1 MTFPRTGSGI
11 TAFMAEAAES
21 NQEVLQGLYE
31 ERLQR
36 IQLLIDIQHEIAA
49 QYSWMFDSALA
60 PRNEAERVAFH
71 LFQKTGIGLF
81 DSLRLTEQGS
91 FGSAR
96 VLLRQV
102 FEALLLAKFCAISE
116 DHTVALNWHKGDA
129 IYVGK
134 AVLGRIVQP
143 DPVPLTELWG
153 ILCDYAHATKYSQK
167 GRHRITEDVE
177 HEQVALTLVYIELLA
192 ECAYH
197 VLNTWVLRKDMAWY
211 AREYGKVYTVPDLR
225 SKARELFTVA
235 RQRHGP
241 GARTLIRTFRSRWV
255 LKPVDPT
262 RSVETIRY
270 SIGGSGRSLGR
281 YEDR

>member
-1 MTFPRTGSGI
+1 MTFPRTGSGM

-21 NQEVLQGLYE
+21 NQRVLQGIYE
-31 ERLQR
+31 DRLQR

-49 QYSWMFDSALA
+49 QYSWMFDSPLA
-60 PRNEAERVAFH
+60 PRNEAERAAFH

-102 FEALLLAKFCAISE
+102 FEGLLLAKFCAISE
-116 DHTVALNWHKGDA
+116 DHSIALRWHKGDV

-134 AVLGRIVQP
+134 SVIGRIVQP
-143 DPVPLTELWG
+143 DPVSLTELWRA
-153 ILCDYAHATKYSQK
+153 LCDYAHATKYSQK
-167 GRHRITEDVE
+167 RRHTITEDVE
-177 HEQVALTLVYIELLA
+177 HEEVALTLVFIEMLV

-211 AREYGKVYTVPDLR
+211 AKEYGKVYTVPDLR
-225 SKARELFTVA
+225 SKSRGLFRIV

-241 GARTLIRTFRSRWV
+241 GARTLVRTFRSRWV

-262 RSVETIRY
+262 RKVETIRY
-270 SIGGSGRSLGR
+270 SVRGSGRLLGR
-281 YEDR
+281 YDDQ